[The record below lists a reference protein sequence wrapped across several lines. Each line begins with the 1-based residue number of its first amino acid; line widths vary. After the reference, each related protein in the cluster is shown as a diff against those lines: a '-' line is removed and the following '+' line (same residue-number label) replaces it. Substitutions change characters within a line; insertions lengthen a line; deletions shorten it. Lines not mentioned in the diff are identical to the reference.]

1 MAKKNT
7 TQASEGGSKQK
18 IAEFRSRVEEKVNSG
33 YTCLGLSMP
42 QVSDIQLASQ
52 SDMRSALARENSEFP
67 GGKTAH
73 LSFGIFDNRE
83 NTPVPVD
90 GKGTKGKG
98 YIPWGPN
105 NELPNQIYNLAASLP
120 YTAAAIKFL
129 VDLTVGHGP
138 KLMYKW
144 ARYAGGTASE
154 ELIPYEHAGVL
165 IRGRIRELKAQLEQ
179 REQAKKQQEEDG
191 GEGESQSATMQTN
204 TINWEDVV
212 NPKPEVE
219 MENPEDE
226 PGTIEFEI
234 KQLKEEYKEWERTL
248 PEYNR
253 FTEDNNL
260 TLHFL
265 ECMTDYWHMDMFY
278 PQVGLEL
285 GTIDTWNP
293 KIRYIDRVSN
303 LCARLEEMDERHR
316 INYVY
321 YSETWRSNASA
332 SLAKNEIVAYPAV
345 QYKTMLGGL
354 RAVVEK
360 HNAKYKDVDVN
371 ALSPEERRKRLK
383 SRPAWLT
390 CPIRYPSPNPYYP
403 RPAWWSIFSSMVYDY
418 ASNLVV
424 DKAIARQNSTMWS
437 KIIFIDQE
445 YLSRIFDLQ
454 EADTPE
460 KQEKIRNDIYSRVNT
475 LLQNKENNGK
485 TLLMDKYLGS
495 DGKTVQYS
503 IEIIDVPQPASGAET
518 KDELEEISS
527 IIFFAFGVHPA
538 LIGAVPG
545 KSGSTGGTYQ
555 RELILIKQNLLDPAR
570 SLYLKFLQNIASF
583 NGWDK
588 RAVWKIS
595 DLVLTTLDRSKTGT
609 EETTN

>member
-7 TQASEGGSKQK
+7 TQTSEGGSKQK

-33 YTCLGLSMP
+33 YTCLGLSLP

-73 LSFGIFDNRE
+73 LSFGMFNSKQS
-83 NTPVPVD
+83 NPTPVD
-90 GKGTKGKG
+90 NAGTPGFG

-105 NELPNQIYNLAASLP
+105 NDLPNIIYNLGANLP
-120 YTAAAIKFL
+120 YTEAALKFL

-138 KLMYKW
+138 KLMYEW
-144 ARYAGGTASE
+144 GRYAGGTVSE
-154 ELIPYEHAGVL
+154 EWVPYKHAGVL
-165 IRGRIRELKAQLEQ
+165 IRNRIRELKTQLEQ
-179 REQAKKQQEEDG
+179 RELDRRQKEDEDG
-191 GEGESQSATMQTN
+191 GDGESQSASMKVN
-204 TINWEDVV
+204 TIDWEDVV
-212 NPKPEVE
+212 NPRSNAQED
-219 MENPEDE
+219 NPEDE
-226 PGTIEFEI
+226 PGSLEFEI
-234 KQLKEEYKEWERTL
+234 KQLKKDYKEWERTL
-248 PEYNR
+248 TEYEQ
-253 FTEDNNL
+253 FVEDNNL

-265 ECMTDYWHMDMFY
+265 GCMADYWRMGIY
-278 PQVGLEL
+278 IPTVGF
-285 GTIDTWNP
+285 TIGRSEGWDP
-293 KIRYIDRVSN
+293 KIKYVDRVPDV
-303 LCARLEEMDERHR
+303 CGRLEQMDNQLRVNH
-316 INYVY
+316 VY
-321 YSETWRSNASA
+321 YSESWRKDATAELDNR
-332 SLAKNEIVAYPAV
+332 EIVAYPAV
-345 QYKTMLGGL
+345 QNKTMLGGW
-354 RAVVEK
+354 RNIVSRNQRTRVK
-360 HNAKYKDVDVN
+360 N
-371 ALSPEERRKRLK
+371 
-383 SRPAWLT
+383 RPAWIA
-390 CPIRYPSPNPYYP
+390 CPISDPSPNPYYP

-460 KQEKIRNDIYSRVNT
+460 KQEKIRNDIYSRVNK